1 MRNLFA
7 EICRFLLAGSA
18 NTLLT
23 MTVFQ
28 ALVTLVTRPVA
39 YSIAWFGG
47 LLFVAIIYPTSV
59 FRVKRS
65 WIGGSAL
72 GLVYAIVFVLGFLFI
87 KLLGALQVNPRL
99 GIFIVLIVTTGMNY
113 LGSRLASRVM
123 RRRFWNAHLSRN
135 AELARFLS
143 GRIT

>member
-1 MRNLFA
+1 MRSLFA

-28 ALVTLVTRPVA
+28 ALVTLVTPLIA
-39 YSIAWFGG
+39 YSIAWLGG

-65 WIGGSAL
+65 WLGGAAL
-72 GLVYAIVFVLGFLFI
+72 ALVYATVFVVGLLLI
-87 KLLGALQVNPRL
+87 KLLGALQVNPRF
-99 GIFIVLIVTTGMNY
+99 GIFIVLIATTGMNY
-113 LGSRLASRVM
+113 LGSRLAFRVVSW
-123 RRRFWNAHLSRN
+123 RD
-135 AELARFLS
+135 
-143 GRIT
+143 